1 MAKDSKTLK
10 NWGHDVDGYLQSG
23 CGRCALGGTPQCKVH
38 RWHQEL
44 VALRALLLEAG
55 LEEQIKWGMPC
66 YLLQGRNVVMLAAFK
81 DYCCLSF
88 FKGALLEDPAGIL
101 VFAGQDS
108 QVGKQ
113 ARFGSMEELKA
124 VADVL
129 PLYIAE
135 AIQVELSGKQVV
147 KKTIEERAVPMEL
160 TARFNEYPALGEA
173 FRALT
178 PGRQRSYLLHFSSA
192 KQASTRK
199 ARIARC
205 ESDIFAGK
213 GFGER

>member
-1 MAKDSKTLK
+1 MAKDSRTLK
-10 NWGHDVDGYLQSG
+10 NWGHDVDGYLEAG
-23 CGRCALGGTPQCKVH
+23 CGRCSLGGTPQCKVH
-38 RWHQEL
+38 RWHEEL
-44 VALRALLLEAG
+44 VALRALLLEVG

-66 YLLQGRNVVMLAAFK
+66 YLFQGKNVVMLAAFK

-113 ARFGSMEELKA
+113 ARFRSMEELKA

-129 PLYIAE
+129 PRYIAE
-135 AIQVELSGKQVV
+135 AIQVELSGKKVER
-147 KKTIEERAVPMEL
+147 KSIEERPIPEEL
-160 TARFNEYPALGEA
+160 VRRFTEYPALEEA
-173 FRALT
+173 FKALT
-178 PGRQRSYLLHFSSA
+178 PGRQRSYLQHFGSA
-192 KQASTRK
+192 KQATTRK
-199 ARIARC
+199 ARIAKC
-205 ESDIFAGK
+205 ESAIFAGK